1 MFVALTPFPNNYM
14 YVRTVLTTYTF
25 PIEQRSNN
33 LLFPAKLESTT
44 LSFAMVSNCL

>member
-25 PIEQRSNN
+25 PIERSNN
-33 LLFPAKLESTT
+33 LLFPAKLEST